1 MSYPMRSMVLM
12 TAVVLLAATTGY
24 SQGKGKPASQEHTGL
39 KVGQLHPDFTL
50 PAINDR
56 APISLS
62 SFRGKKVLLI
72 QFASW

>member
-1 MSYPMRSMVLM
+1 MRKLVL
-12 TAVVLLAATTGY
+12 ALAAGGMMLG
-24 SQGKGKPASQEHTGL
+24 SSSRASAAPYAP
-39 KVGQLHPDFTL
+39 KVGERHPDFTL
-50 PAINDR
+50 PAIHDR